1 VGIKTIIILLLII
14 GSSVIVAKM
23 LTKLIFGIIRSSE
36 YRVTRLTQ
44 AIVEII
50 FVFMISLLIGNK
62 IF

>member
-1 VGIKTIIILLLII
+1 MGIKTIIILLLII